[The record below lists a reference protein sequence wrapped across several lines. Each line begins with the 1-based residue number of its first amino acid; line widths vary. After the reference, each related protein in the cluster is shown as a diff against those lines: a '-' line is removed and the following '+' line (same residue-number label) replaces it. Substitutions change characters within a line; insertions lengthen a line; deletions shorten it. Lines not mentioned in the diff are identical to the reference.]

1 MSVSEARDPFEVVDP
16 GGELAVAAIADER
29 ETWPLETWLGRGLLL
44 VAVTLMLFVGIRLMH
59 DTPNYR
65 PDNEANR
72 IAVIEQLAAHGTPPV
87 VRKDSYMIDPVGP
100 LPPRTVALHRL
111 TPGTAAVQPNLAY
124 PQALGLD
131 RPYAY
136 YVAVPLTL
144 VPWDHRVLA
153 LRLLS
158 LLCAC
163 AAVVFLWA
171 AVREAWPANPLAA
184 GMSAMVLGTMSGL
197 VGALTVFDIDSL
209 LLLFW
214 CAGMWLA
221 LRDWRARRCSAWTV
235 AAWAAAACVSSVGVP
250 AAIAVVVFLT
260 RRSDATR
267 QRARAAGRRLAV
279 VLAPTVLW
287 VAWNLHAYGDPWP
300 LNVSYAG
307 PDRARHWSSLTGV
320 LRPLY
325 DVGKTVFDGL
335 YASGIAPEVHLDERL
350 PSLVAVLVSVALI
363 VALASGRI
371 AVARLPLARTGVL
384 MLASF
389 ASIYATLFL
398 SSVVAGEPALYP
410 ASHFGG
416 FAAAWAGVSGIALTT
431 PLGAF
436 RRLNLAA
443 CALVALALAAEMLR
457 APIL

>member
-1 MSVSEARDPFEVVDP
+1 
-16 GGELAVAAIADER
+16 
-29 ETWPLETWLGRGLLL
+29 
-44 VAVTLMLFVGIRLMH
+44 MLFVGIRLMH

-72 IAVIEQLAAHGTPPV
+72 IAFIEQLATHGTPPV
-87 VRKDSYMIDPVGP
+87 VGKDSYMIDPAGP
-100 LPPRTVALHRL
+100 LPHRTVVLHRL

-124 PQALGLD
+124 QQALGLD
-131 RPYAY
+131 RPYGY

-184 GMSAMVLGTMSGL
+184 GMSAIVLGTMGGL
-197 VGALTVFDIDSL
+197 LAALTVFDSDSL
-209 LLLFW
+209 LLLCW

-221 LRDWRARRCSAWTV
+221 LRDWRARRCSGWNIAAWT
-235 AAWAAAACVSSVGVP
+235 AAAAVSSLGVP
-250 AAIAVVVFLT
+250 AAIAVVVCLT
-260 RRSDATR
+260 RRADAPAR
-267 QRARAAGRRLAV
+267 RARAAGQRLAV
-279 VLAPTVLW
+279 VLAPTALW

-300 LNVSYAG
+300 LNVSYTGA
-307 PDRARHWSSLTGV
+307 DRERHWSALTGV

-325 DVGKTVFDGL
+325 DVGKTLFDGL
-335 YASGIAPEVHLDERL
+335 YASGIAPDRFLDERL
-350 PSLVAVLVSVALI
+350 PSLVAVLVAVALI
-363 VALASGRI
+363 ATLVFGRI
-371 AVARLPLARTGVL
+371 AVARLPLARVGVL

-398 SSVVAGEPALYP
+398 ASVVAGEPTSYSA
-410 ASHFGG
+410 AHFGG
-416 FAAAWAGVSGIALTT
+416 FAGAWAGVVGIALTT

-443 CALVALALAAEMLR
+443 CALVVLALAAEMLR

>member
-1 MSVSEARDPFEVVDP
+1 MSVREIRDPFEVVDA
-16 GGELAVAAIADER
+16 GSELAVSTSADER
-29 ETWPLETWLGRGLLL
+29 ETRALETWLGRGLLL
-44 VAVTLMLFVGIRLMH
+44 LAVALMLFVGIRLLR

-72 IAVIEQLAAHGTPPV
+72 IAFIEQLATHGTPPV
-87 VRKDSYMIDPVGP
+87 VGKDSYMIDPAGP
-100 LPPRTVALHRL
+100 LPHRTVALHRL

-131 RPYAY
+131 RPYGY

-144 VPWDHRVLA
+144 VPWGHRVLA

-163 AAVVFLWA
+163 AAVLFLWA

-184 GMSAMVLGTMSGL
+184 GLSAIVLGTMSGL
-197 VGALTVFDIDSL
+197 LGSLAVFDTDSL
-209 LLLFW
+209 LVLCW

-221 LRDWRARRCSAWTV
+221 LRDWRARRCSPWTV
-235 AAWAAAACVSSVGVP
+235 AAWTAAAGVSSLGVP
-250 AAIAVVVFLT
+250 VAIAVVVCLT
-260 RRSDATR
+260 RRADGPGR
-267 QRARAAGRRLAV
+267 RVRAAGQRLAA

-300 LNVSYAG
+300 LNVSYTG
-307 PDRARHWSSLTGV
+307 PDRARDWGSLTQV

-325 DVGKTVFDGL
+325 EVGKTLFDGL
-335 YASGIAPEVHLDERL
+335 YASGIAPDRHLDERL
-350 PSLVAVLVSVALI
+350 PSLVAVLVAVALI
-363 VALASGRI
+363 AALVSGRI
-371 AVARLPLARTGVL
+371 SFARLPLARIGVL

-389 ASIYATLFL
+389 ASVYATLFL
-398 SSVVAGEPALYP
+398 ASVVAGEPASYP

-416 FAAAWAGVSGIALTT
+416 FAAAWAGVVGIALTT

>member
-1 MSVSEARDPFEVVDP
+1 MSVSEIRDPFEVIDP
-16 GGELAVAAIADER
+16 GGELAVAAITDER
-29 ETWPLETWLGRGLLL
+29 ETWALETWLGRGLMLL
-44 VAVTLMLFVGIRLMH
+44 AIALMLFVDIRLMH

-72 IAVIEQLAAHGTPPV
+72 IAVVQQLAQHGTPPV
-87 VRKDSYMIDPVGP
+87 VGKDSYVIDPAGP
-100 LPPRTVALHRL
+100 LPHRAVALHRL

-131 RPYAY
+131 RPYAF
-136 YVAVPLTL
+136 YVAVPLTV
-144 VPWDHRVLA
+144 VPWNHRVLA

-184 GMSAMVLGTMSGL
+184 GMAAIVLGTMSGL
-197 VGALTVFDIDSL
+197 VGAFAIFDPDAL

-214 CAGMWLA
+214 CAGMWRGV
-221 LRDWRARRCSAWTV
+221 RDWRARRCGAWTV
-235 AAWAAAACVSSVGVP
+235 AAWAAATCVSSVAVP
-250 AAIAVVVFLT
+250 AAIAVVICLT
-260 RRSDATR
+260 RRSAAPGR
-267 QRARAAGRRLAV
+267 RVRAAGQRLAL

-287 VAWNLHAYGDPWP
+287 VAWNLHAYGDAWP
-300 LNVSYAG
+300 LNVSYTG
-307 PDRARHWSSLTGV
+307 PDRVRHWSSLTQI

-325 DVGKTVFDGL
+325 DVGRSVFDGL
-335 YASGIAPEVHLDERL
+335 YASGVAPDRHLDERL
-350 PSLVAVLVSVALI
+350 PALVAVLVSLAL
-363 VALASGRI
+363 VGSLVSGRI
-371 AVARLPLARTGVL
+371 AFSRVPLARTGVL

-389 ASIYATLFL
+389 ASIYATLFI
-398 SSVVAGEPALYP
+398 SGVVAAEPAAY
-410 ASHFGG
+410 SVTRFGG
-416 FAAAWAGVSGIALTT
+416 FAAAWAGVAGVVLTT
-431 PLGAF
+431 PLGGS